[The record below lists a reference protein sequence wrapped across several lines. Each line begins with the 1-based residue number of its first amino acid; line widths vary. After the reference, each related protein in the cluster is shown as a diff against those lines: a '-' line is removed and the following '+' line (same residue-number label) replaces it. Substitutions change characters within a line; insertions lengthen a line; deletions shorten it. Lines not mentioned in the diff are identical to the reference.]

1 MLPGHFAR
9 HRPQF
14 CRGLWCYILI
24 HGNGKIETMWDVW
37 NLWINQLMAQPI
49 WPLSTQDEL
58 IWLFWL
64 TGKSKT
70 SPKILIFSAFLANW
84 GEKHWDW
91 SPHIFVTH
99 FLIDRWS
106 ALIEWSLILTWNNAL
121 RETKVKS
128 KTKSRRGLWSNE
140 DQRQKMKK
148 EVDGASSSTI
158 RWNPFWMK
166 FLTVCQ

>member
-1 MLPGHFAR
+1 
-9 HRPQF
+9 
-14 CRGLWCYILI
+14 
-24 HGNGKIETMWDVW
+24 MWQ
-37 NLWINQLMAQPI
+37 LRFQCIYKLLNQHSQYE
-49 WPLSTQDEL
+49 EL
-58 IWLFWL
+58 IWLCWL
-64 TGKSKT
+64 SGKSKT
-70 SPKILIFSAFLANW
+70 SPKILIFQLSWIVLW
-84 GEKHWDW
+84 KTLRLKP
-91 SPHIFVTH
+91 SH

-166 FLTVCQ
+166 FLTVCH